1 MIFRVGFKF
10 INLPAFQFTLF
21 TILIVAM
28 LWEVTLALPY
38 GWWGYRPSQMIGL
51 FIRPWSN
58 LPIEAALLW
67 VAATWSNVATY
78 ELARLWYHRNEP
90 APVASGGGSDA
101 G

>member
-1 MIFRVGFKF
+1 M
-10 INLPAFQFTLF
+10 
-21 TILIVAM
+21 M
-28 LWEVTLALPY
+28 
-38 GWWGYRPSQMIGL
+38 GL

-58 LPIEAALLW
+58 LPVEAALLW

-90 APVASGGGSDA
+90 APVASGGGADA